1 MSSKPIIKRYDLYL
15 AGPFFT
21 DQQKATM
28 DRVKAL
34 CEKVGFIVADPRQLG
49 PVIVDTPDKKKTPEF
64 FKKIF
69 DGNIDGMDESR
80 FILACLED
88 KDIGTSFEL
97 GFMYCSGKPIISFN
111 FGEGKTNVML
121 GQAVDFHA
129 STFEALEEFLET
141 NIKNYKEDPDLWVPN
156 DLSKAASDQ

>member
-1 MSSKPIIKRYDLYL
+1 MSNPIIKKFDVYL
-15 AGPFFT
+15 AGPFFN
-21 DQQKATM
+21 DEQKAKM
-28 DRVKAL
+28 DKVKAL
-34 CEKVGFIVADPRQLG
+34 CELIGFSVADPRKLG

-69 DGNIDGMDESR
+69 DGNINGMDESH
-80 FILACLED
+80 FILACLDD

-97 GFMYCSGKPIISFN
+97 GFMFCSGKPIISFA

-129 STFEALEEFLET
+129 SSYEELEEFLKL
-141 NIKNYKEDPDLWVPN
+141 NINEYQKDPDLWCPMK
-156 DLSKAASDQ
+156 LSKAESNE